1 MQWHKKLSELTT
13 NGQIWNIKV
22 KVTRHSESV
31 NNKTDEFISLDVIL
45 MDEKVYVLLDTYY
58 KL

>member
-13 NGQIWNIKV
+13 NEQIWNIKV